1 LSGGAN
7 SALPDFWES
16 KGRGKGTGRG
26 KGKGRKVGG
35 GKEGKWKEGKG
46 KMTKGKERQGRR
58 KGEGGG
64 ILCSCDFSLGKPL
77 ILLAT
82 PRRSNKAIV
91 DIRVRPGSVLLS
103 GESVQFGSISVL

>member
-1 LSGGAN
+1 M
-7 SALPDFWES
+7 E
-16 KGRGKGTGRG
+16 
-26 KGKGRKVGG
+26 
-35 GKEGKWKEGKG
+35 
-46 KMTKGKERQGRR
+46 RR
-58 KGEGGG
+58 KGENDKGKGKAREEERRRGG